1 MSATRTVTYSLAAI
15 AAALALLFTLPAGA
29 HEHAARHSHLATSN
43 QPRIQFDW
51 YQDIVYDPDYHI
63 PWRTS
68 LDIYVPDPVDA
79 PTPVVLFVHGGG
91 WRGSDKAY
99 YKDLGE
105 KPAWFTTELGYV
117 FVSMNHRFL
126 PDGGYPGSFEDV
138 AKVLAWI
145 HDHITEYGGDPE
157 RIILFGHAT
166 GAIQT
171 SLVATDEAFLRAG
184 GHDLS
189 LIKGVIC
196 VDVAFYDLVGLSGVG
211 VIDRAFPADPAIRR
225 RASPIH
231 NVASNKG
238 IPPFLILYGGD
249 GGAVRTQSEAMAAA
263 LRAAEIAA
271 TAIELPAKDHFT
283 ANEHIGR
290 PGDASTIVVERF
302 LESLD
307 LR

>member
-1 MSATRTVTYSLAAI
+1 MSGHRITPALATIT
-15 AAALALLFTLPAGA
+15 AALALSVTPRAAA
-29 HEHAARHSHLATSN
+29 HEHPARHSHLATSN

-51 YQDIVYDPDYHI
+51 YQDLAYDPDYDP

-68 LDIYVPDPVDA
+68 LDVYVPDPIDVPA
-79 PTPVVLFVHGGG
+79 PVVLFVHGGG

-99 YKDLGE
+99 YKDLGA
-105 KPAWFTTELGYV
+105 KPAWFTTVLGYV

-138 AKVLAWI
+138 AKALAWI
-145 HDHITEYGGDPE
+145 HANIAEFGGDPE
-157 RIILFGHAT
+157 RIVLLGHAT

-171 SLVATDEAFLRAG
+171 SLVATDATFLRAV
-184 GHDLS
+184 GHDLA

-196 VDVAFYDLVGLSGVG
+196 VDVAYYDLVGLSGAG
-211 VIDRAFPADPAIRR
+211 VIDRAFPADPATRR

-231 NVASNKG
+231 NIASSKG

-249 GGAVRTQSEAMAAA
+249 GGAVRAQSEAMAAA
-263 LRAAEIAA
+263 LQAAQIVA

-302 LESLD
+302 LQSLG

>member
-1 MSATRTVTYSLAAI
+1 MFANRTLRYSLATVTAVFV
-15 AAALALLFTLPAGA
+15 LCVTLPATA
-29 HEHAARHSHLATSN
+29 HEHPARHSHLATSN
-43 QPRIQFDW
+43 QPRIQLDW
-51 YQDIVYDPDYHI
+51 YQDLVYDADYHT

-68 LDIYVPDPVDA
+68 LDVYVPDPADA
-79 PTPVVLFVHGGG
+79 PAPVVLFVHGGG

-99 YKDLGE
+99 YKDLGA
-105 KPAWFTTELGYV
+105 KPAWFTTVLGYV

-138 AKVLAWI
+138 AKALAWI
-145 HDHITEYGGDPE
+145 HDNIAEYGGDPE
-157 RIILFGHAT
+157 RIVLFGHAT

-171 SLVATDEAFLRAG
+171 SLVATDAAFLNAV
-184 GHDLS
+184 GHDIS

-196 VDVAFYDLVGLSGVG
+196 VDVAYYDLVGLEGAG

-231 NVASNKG
+231 NIEPNKG
-238 IPPFLILYGGD
+238 IAPFLILYGGA
-249 GGAVRTQSEAMAAA
+249 GGAVRTQSEAMATA
-263 LRAAEIAA
+263 LRAADIDAA
-271 TAIELPAKDHFT
+271 AIEFPAKDHFT

>member
-1 MSATRTVTYSLAAI
+1 MHAIRALTHSLHAI
-15 AAALALLFTLPAGA
+15 IAALALIAALPAAA
-29 HEHAARHSHLATSN
+29 HEHAVRHSHLATSN

-51 YQDIVYDPDYHI
+51 YQDIVYDESYRI

-68 LDIYVPDPVDA
+68 LDVYVPDPVDA
-79 PTPVVLFVHGGG
+79 PAPVVLFVHGGG
-91 WRGSDKAY
+91 WAGSDKAY

-138 AKVLAWI
+138 AKALAWI
-145 HDHITEYGGDPE
+145 HDNIAEYGGDPE

-171 SLVATDEAFLRAG
+171 SLVATDATFLAAV

-196 VDVAFYDLVGLSGVG
+196 VDVAFYDLVGLKGAG
-211 VIDRAFPADPAIRR
+211 VIDRAFPADPDIRR

-231 NVASNKG
+231 NIAPNKG
-238 IPPFLILYGGD
+238 IPPFLILYGGE

-263 LRAAEIAA
+263 LRAADISA
-271 TAIELPAKDHFT
+271 TAIEFPDKDHFT
-283 ANEHIGR
+283 SNEHVGR

-302 LESLD
+302 LESLG

>member
-1 MSATRTVTYSLAAI
+1 MTADRTVSYLITAI
-15 AAALALLFTLPAGA
+15 TAALALFASVPAGA
-29 HEHAARHSHLATSN
+29 HEHVARHSHLATSN

-51 YQDIVYDPDYHI
+51 YQDLVYDADYPN

-79 PTPVVLFVHGGG
+79 PAPVVLFVHGGG

-99 YKDLGE
+99 YKDLGA

-138 AKVLAWI
+138 AKALEWI
-145 HDHITEYGGDPE
+145 HDNIAEYGGDPE
-157 RIILFGHAT
+157 RIVLFGHAT

-171 SLVATDEAFLRAG
+171 SLIATDSAFLQAV

-196 VDVAFYDLVGLSGVG
+196 VDVAYYDLVGLSGAG
-211 VIDRAFPADPAIRR
+211 VIDRAFAADPAVRR
-225 RASPIH
+225 RGSPIH
-231 NVASNKG
+231 NIAPNKG
-238 IPPFLILYGGD
+238 IPPFLILYGGG

-263 LRAAEIAA
+263 LRAAQIDA
-271 TAIELPAKDHFT
+271 TAIELPSKDHFT

-290 PGDASTIVVERF
+290 AGDASTIVVERF
-302 LESLD
+302 LESLG

>member
-1 MSATRTVTYSLAAI
+1 MFPGNTMISRLTALFAALVLMSA
-15 AAALALLFTLPAGA
+15 LPAGA

-51 YQDIVYDPDYHI
+51 YQDIVYDADYHT

-68 LDIYVPDPVDA
+68 LDVYVPDPLEVPA
-79 PTPVVLFVHGGG
+79 PVVLFVHGGG

-99 YKDLGE
+99 YKDLGA
-105 KPAWFTTELGYV
+105 KPAWFATELGFV

-138 AKVLAWI
+138 AKALDWI
-145 HDHITEYGGDPE
+145 HANISEYGGDPE
-157 RIILFGHAT
+157 RIVLFGHAT

-171 SLVATDEAFLRAG
+171 SLVATDSSFLGAL

-196 VDVAFYDLVGLSGVG
+196 VDVAYYDLMGLAGAG
-211 VIDRAFPADPAIRR
+211 VIDRAFPADPVIRR

-231 NVASNKG
+231 NISPDKG
-238 IPPFLILYGGD
+238 IAPFLILYGGQ
-249 GGAVRTQSEAMAAA
+249 GGAVRTQSESMAAA
-263 LRAAEIAA
+263 LRAAQVPAN
-271 TAIELPAKDHFT
+271 AIELPSKDHFT

-290 PGDASTIVVERF
+290 AGDAGTIVVERF
-302 LESLD
+302 LDSLS

>member
-1 MSATRTVTYSLAAI
+1 MCATRSVTHLLRAVAG
-15 AAALALLFTLPAGA
+15 ALALLVALPAVA
-29 HEHAARHSHLATSN
+29 HDHPVRHSHLATSN
-43 QPRIQFDW
+43 QPRIHFDW
-51 YQDIVYDPDYHI
+51 YQDIVYDPDYHT

-68 LDIYVPDPVDA
+68 LDVYVPDPVDA
-79 PTPVVLFVHGGG
+79 PAPVALFVHGGG

-99 YKDLGE
+99 YKDLGA
-105 KPAWFTTELGYV
+105 KPAWFATELGYV

-138 AKVLAWI
+138 AKALAWI
-145 HDHITEYGGDPE
+145 HDNIADYGGDPD
-157 RIILFGHAT
+157 RIVLFGHAT

-171 SLVATDEAFLRAG
+171 SLVATDETFLRAV

-196 VDVAFYDLVGLSGVG
+196 VDVAYYDLVGLAGAG
-211 VIDRAFPADPAIRR
+211 VIDQAVPADPAARR
-225 RASPIH
+225 RASPMRNI
-231 NVASNKG
+231 APDKG
-238 IPPFLILYGGD
+238 IPPFLILYGGA
-249 GGAVRTQSEAMAAA
+249 GGAVQTQSEAMAAA
-263 LRAAEIAA
+263 LRAAQIAA
-271 TAIELPAKDHFT
+271 TAIELPSKDHFT

-307 LR
+307 MR